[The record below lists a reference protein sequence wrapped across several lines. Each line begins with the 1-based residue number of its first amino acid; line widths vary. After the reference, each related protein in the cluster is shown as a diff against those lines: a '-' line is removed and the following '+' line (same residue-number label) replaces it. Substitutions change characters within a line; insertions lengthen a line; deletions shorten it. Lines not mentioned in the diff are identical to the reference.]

1 MASKL
6 DLLAE
11 IPMFSACTKKELRDI
26 AALSDRVS
34 TLEGEF
40 LSKEGQPGRE
50 FFVIAKG
57 KAKVTIRGD
66 EVAVLGPGDFFGET
80 ALLDQGPRS
89 ATVVA
94 ETPLILYV
102 IGAPD
107 FLGLIDR
114 VPYVARKILRGLSQ
128 RLRTA
133 EGAPSYSWNRFS

>member
-26 AALSDRVS
+26 AGLSDRVS
-34 TLEGEF
+34 ALEGEV
-40 LSKEGQPGRE
+40 LSKEGTPGRE

-57 KAKVTIRGD
+57 KASVRIRGA
-66 EVAVLGPGDFFGET
+66 EVAVLGIGDFFGET

-94 ETPLILYV
+94 ATPMTLYV
-102 IGAPD
+102 IGAKE
-107 FLGLIDR
+107 FLDLIER
-114 VPYVARKILRGLSQ
+114 VPYVARKILRGLSE
-128 RLRTA
+128 RLRKA
-133 EGAPSYSWNRFS
+133 EDAPSFSWNRK

>member
-26 AALSDRVS
+26 AGVSDRVS
-34 TLEGEF
+34 ALEGEI

-57 KAKVTIRGD
+57 KAKVTINGE
-66 EVAVLGPGDFFGET
+66 EVAVLGPGDFFGEM

-94 ETPLILYV
+94 TTPLTVYV
-102 IGAPD
+102 IAAKEFGD
-107 FLGLIDR
+107 LIDR
-114 VPYVARKILRGLSQ
+114 VPFVARKILRGLSQ
-128 RLRTA
+128 RLRRA
-133 EGAPSYSWNRFS
+133 EDAPAYSWNRF